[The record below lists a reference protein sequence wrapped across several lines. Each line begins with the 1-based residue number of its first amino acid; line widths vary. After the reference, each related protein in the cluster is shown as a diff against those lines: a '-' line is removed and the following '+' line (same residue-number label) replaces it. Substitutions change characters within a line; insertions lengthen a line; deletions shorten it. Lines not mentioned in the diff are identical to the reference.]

1 MILVGKNEHFT
12 KKEMKESTNLNFKH
26 CASTGLTPNSCHGLN
41 RRPPKALEDRRG
53 A

>member
-26 CASTGLTPNSCHGLN
+26 FASTGLNIRSSGFAGKQWV
-41 RRPPKALEDRRG
+41 RK
-53 A
+53 